1 MNLKTGVTRKRSVS
15 NFSKNEH
22 LPSDMDMHVCT
33 SGSKK
38 YSVFEKFGTLCF
50 RVTLVLRFAL
60 LPYYWLYIRL
70 QKWIWNTLFFC
81 KNVVPYATLV
91 TSDNENCNKIRSFI
105 MSSTNVM
112 HCTYKVI
119 VLCIFWKHKP
129 VQ

>member
-60 LPYYWLYIRL
+60 LPYY
-70 QKWIWNTLFFC
+70 
-81 KNVVPYATLV
+81 
-91 TSDNENCNKIRSFI
+91 
-105 MSSTNVM
+105 
-112 HCTYKVI
+112 
-119 VLCIFWKHKP
+119 
-129 VQ
+129 